1 MRDYEIICGF
11 FVKEIPQKPDF
22 LPISQDEFIE
32 HTLKALTFGDEDSRV
47 SAVFHGGAREW
58 SALWNDESYKVR
70 GAVACFAKE
79 EYQLKLVCD
88 PITPVRKLLA
98 IYGTDKVRRA
108 LLEQGETD
116 KEVIRNIAKFGSTL
130 LRHKAI
136 DAAWDDPE
144 TLCQISP
151 YLPITGLE
159 RLLSHPN
166 MGVRVKA
173 ALHGNLEQCQR
184 TLEMIANTKDI
195 TLAFM
200 RDDLIYRLRELDE
213 VDQAINYG
221 QTQTHKYQEMEL

>member
-1 MRDYEIICGF
+1 MQDCEIICGF
-11 FVKEIPQKPDF
+11 SVKKIPQKPDF

-32 HTLKALTFGDEDSRV
+32 HTLRAWTFCDEDSRV
-47 SAVFHGGAREW
+47 SAAFHGGAQEW

-70 GAVACFAKE
+70 GAVACFADE
-79 EYQLKLVCD
+79 EYQLRLVCD

-108 LLEQGETD
+108 LLERGATD
-116 KEVIRNIAKFGSTL
+116 KEVVKNIAKFGSTL

-136 DAAWDDPE
+136 DAAWNDPE

-166 MGVRVKA
+166 MEVRVEA

-200 RDDLIYRLRELDE
+200 RDELLYRLGELDE

-221 QTQTHKYQEMEL
+221 QTRKYQEMEL